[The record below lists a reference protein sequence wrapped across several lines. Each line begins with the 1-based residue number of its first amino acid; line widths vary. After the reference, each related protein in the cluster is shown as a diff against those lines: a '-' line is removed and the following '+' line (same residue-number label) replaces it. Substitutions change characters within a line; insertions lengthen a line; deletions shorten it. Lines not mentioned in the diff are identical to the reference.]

1 MERIHHTPHL
11 LSLQSKQSSLKSG
24 TALSSESGSVFFAIM
39 GAVAV
44 VAILAVSVSTFMKG
58 PLSTAVKLTKLN
70 SAESSM
76 QIAAQVA
83 VMGTASQANNGDC
96 DHDGLVEPMEWR
108 AATSE
113 PIPIGGGLIPLA
125 LGTSKKDPWG
135 TEYGYCVWDHYVTDT
150 CAAADGSSNPAKRLH
165 GAPTSLEA
173 QSLPV
178 IAIISA
184 GPDKVFTTT
193 CRSFTA
199 ADTNSNGVLTDSVD
213 LPLVSKALSTDDDII
228 MQQTYTEALAASG
241 GLWQLKAT
249 DPAVATISKNVEVTG
264 RGSFSQGVIL
274 PSSSLLTCDAGSA
287 GVMAKNSAG
296 TGLQICDGTNWI
308 TFGGGTIDDL
318 SDAITNYT
326 GTGSTGK
333 QSTSS
338 MFFGEGVGA
347 TAIAGANS
355 NVGIG
360 TSSMKSL
367 TSGAGNV
374 AVGTSALQDVTTGTY
389 NVGLGL
395 QALQSQ
401 TTGDSNIGI
410 GVQTLRATTTG
421 SQNIGIGK
429 QVMSSNITGGGNIA
443 FGFQPLI
450 ANTSGNY
457 NTAIGFMTLYG
468 NTTGTNNF
476 AVGFQTMYVNK
487 IGSYNIAI
495 GDAAL
500 KGNNAANKNVAIGY
514 QSQLNTNNYVTT
526 STDTLNTS
534 VGNQALYGSGGN
546 NTGNTAIGAGSMY
559 STSTGSYSVAVGQ
572 DAGRS
577 TTTGASN
584 VAVGYQANYSTLGGS
599 NNVSV
604 GYQAGYANAADY
616 NTAIGSGAMY
626 SLKRG
631 TNVTAIGYQALYYV
645 NDTSTVTSLD
655 NVAIGARALRG
666 SSTAANNTGISN
678 IAIGSQSLLS
688 NTSGNANISIG
699 SATMGANTTGSYN
712 TSTGSQ
718 ALGQNSTGAANTAI
732 GYQSLYTTT
741 AGFNT
746 AIGYLA
752 GYGGAANTTPNTT
765 GTYNTFVGNMAV
777 ASLNNPTNSTAL
789 GNGSVITASNTIVL
803 GNTAITQ
810 IRAQVTSIT
819 AISDKRK
826 KKDIEE
832 SELGLSFIN
841 SLRPVQYRYNNG
853 DDTLRF
859 GFIAQETESVLPK
872 DMKPLVGKEAGL
884 ALVNHDADKDQTYH
898 MAYGELTAPMV
909 KAVQEQQTMINN
921 LIKITASLGAILA
934 ALLTYIIMD
943 RIKSRTAAK

>member
-11 LSLQSKQSSLKSG
+11 LSYQSKQSSLESD
-24 TALSSESGSVFFAIM
+24 TESGSVFFAIM
-39 GAVAV
+39 GAVAA
-44 VAILAVSVSTFMKG
+44 VAVLAVSVSTFMKG

-96 DHDGLVEPMEWR
+96 DADGLVEPMEWR

-113 PIPIGGGLIPLA
+113 PFPTGGGLIPLA

-135 TEYGYCVWDHYVTDT
+135 TEYGYCVWDHYVTNT
-150 CAAADGSSNPAKRLH
+150 CPPADGGSDPAKRLQ
-165 GAPTSLEA
+165 GAPTSLQA

-193 CRSFTA
+193 CRNWGE
-199 ADTNSNGVLTDSVD
+199 ADINHNGQLDD
-213 LPLVSKALSTDDDII
+213 GEQPLVSKALSTDDDII

-241 GLWQLKAT
+241 GLWHLKAS
-249 DPAVATISKNVEVTG
+249 DPAIATISKDVEVTG
-264 RGSFSQGVIL
+264 RGSFSKGVIL
-274 PSSSLLTCDAGSA
+274 PSSALLTCDAAAS

-308 TFGGGTIDDL
+308 TFGAGTIDDL

-326 GTGSTGK
+326 STASTGK
-333 QSTSS
+333 NSTTS
-338 MFFGEGVGA
+338 MFLGTGAGA
-347 TAIAGANS
+347 TAVAGANN
-355 NVGIG
+355 NVAIG
-360 TSSMKSL
+360 PSSMASL
-367 TSGAGNV
+367 TTGNGNV
-374 AVGTSALQDVTTGTY
+374 AVGVGSLQNNTSGTFSIA
-389 NVGLGL
+389 LGL

-410 GVQTLRATTTG
+410 GLQTLRATTTG
-421 SQNIGIGK
+421 AQNIAIGK

-476 AVGFQTMYVNK
+476 ALGFQTMFVNK
-487 IGSYNIAI
+487 TGSYNIAV

-500 KGNNAANKNVAIGY
+500 KGNNGANKNVAIGY
-514 QSQLNTNNYVTT
+514 QSQMNTNSTVTA

-534 VGNQALYGSGGN
+534 VGNQSLQGNGSAN
-546 NTGNTAIGAGSMY
+546 SGNTAIGAS
-559 STSTGSYSVAVGQ
+559 SLLTTSTGSNNVAVGQ
-572 DAGRS
+572 EAGRN
-577 TTTGASN
+577 TTTAGAN
-584 VAVGYQANYSTLGGS
+584 VAVGYQANYSASGGA

-604 GYQAGYANAADY
+604 GYQAAYNSAADY
-616 NTAIGSGAMY
+616 NVAIGSGSLY

-631 TNVTAIGYQALYYV
+631 YNATAIGYQAMYYA
-645 NDTSTVTSLD
+645 NDTSTVTALE
-655 NVAIGARALRG
+655 NVAIGVRALRG
-666 SSTAANNTGISN
+666 STTPANNTGFSN
-678 IAIGSQSLLS
+678 IAVGNQSLLA
-688 NTSGNANISIG
+688 NTSGNANISVG
-699 SATMGANTTGSYN
+699 SATMSANTTGSYN
-712 TSTGSQ
+712 TAAGSQ
-718 ALGQNSTGAANTAI
+718 ALGQNSTSSSNTAV
-732 GYQSLYTTT
+732 GYQSLYTST

-746 AIGYLA
+746 AIGYLS
-752 GYGGAANTTPNTT
+752 GYGGSSVPVQNTI
-765 GTYNTFVGNMAV
+765 GTYNTYVGNMAV
-777 ASLNNPTNSTAL
+777 ANITNATNSTAL
-789 GNGSVITASNTIVL
+789 GNGSVITGSNMIVL
-803 GNTAITQ
+803 GNTAITE

-826 KKDIEE
+826 KKDIVE
-832 SELGLSFIN
+832 SELGLDFIN

-872 DMKPLVGKEAGL
+872 DMKPLVAKEDGL
-884 ALVNHDADKDQTYH
+884 ALVNHDNDKDQTYH

-909 KAVQEQQTMINN
+909 KAVQEQQAMINN
-921 LIKITASLGAILA
+921 LMKITAILGAILA
-934 ALLTYIIMD
+934 ALLTYIIVD
-943 RIKSRTAAK
+943 RFRSRAVAK